1 MSQMSDQIPEPYGD
15 SSETQDPGYQECQDD
30 IKELQA
36 WAAQVGQKIGVP
48 FTPDSEDQEDSLSN
62 SLASTKPF
70 GAGAGMS
77 NS

>member
-1 MSQMSDQIPEPYGD
+1 MSSNQNLPNLSGNSGD
-15 SSETQDPGYQECQDD
+15 ETQDPAYQECQDD
-30 IKELQA
+30 IKALQA

-48 FTPDSEDQEDSLSN
+48 FTPDSEDQEDPLSS

>member
-1 MSQMSDQIPEPYGD
+1 MDPHIPVPDQSGDTEQDASGYEKCEQEIEDLETRVAAIEARLGIQSPADEP
-15 SSETQDPGYQECQDD
+15 DD
-30 IKELQA
+30 LQ
-36 WAAQVGQKIGVP
+36 
-48 FTPDSEDQEDSLSN
+48 S